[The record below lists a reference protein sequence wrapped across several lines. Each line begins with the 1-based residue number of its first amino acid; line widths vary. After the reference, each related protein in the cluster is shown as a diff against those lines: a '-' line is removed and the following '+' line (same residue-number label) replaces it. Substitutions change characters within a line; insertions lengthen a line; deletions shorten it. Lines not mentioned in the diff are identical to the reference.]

1 MKVTLLENV
10 GCSHMA
16 RKGGGSG
23 ALPSWAL
30 LLLAGVPV
38 SPGGAAR
45 ASWCWTGWGSGLL
58 FPSVLPEGHWEASF
72 LVALSW

>member
-16 RKGGGSG
+16 RKGGGLG

-30 LLLAGVPV
+30 LPLAGVPV
-38 SPGGAAR
+38 SPEGAAR
-45 ASWCWTGWGSGLL
+45 ASWVLGWLGVRRA
-58 FPSVLPEGHWEASF
+58 FPISAS
-72 LVALSW
+72 